1 MQLALPT
8 DDWEGEKAVA
18 YPLYRIAGGILDFHK
33 LLTLG
38 LPGLYVLI
46 EEKKK
51 TSPADSEAEG
61 VYAGMLLC
69 LDTLKEVI
77 GLYRERAGQRAQ
89 EILGRKDSEENR
101 AAYRR
106 MKAVEGAMA
115 SILTKKPAH
124 LLEAVELFWMYVLVS
139 EVLEEIKKDCPYYGT
154 EGGVTLSGGEPL
166 LQADF
171 AAVLLKEC
179 KKAGISTC
187 VETAGFVPWEAFEKV
202 YGLTDL
208 FLFDYKLD
216 SQEEMDRYTGGK
228 LETILDNLEC
238 LAALEK
244 EIILRCPVIPGVNDT
259 DGHFRAIARLAKKCR
274 IRRAE
279 LMPYHSWGEP
289 KWEHVGRPYGLSGL
303 KTMTQQEAD
312 ACRARL
318 DDLMKT
324 ENGEE

>member
-1 MQLALPT
+1 MAKRRTITDGRVFVGGRGRKEEAKADRFAKACIRATRKLKNPDPQLSLRFYKGMDPELLNMAYDAIGEGCTYPVLYN
-8 DDWEGEKAVA
+8 DDCIVRDVCHA
-18 YPLYRIAGGILDFHK
+18 F
-33 LLTLG
+33 G
-38 LPGLYVLI
+38 LPEETAVSYVPYGCGEYVIDHESFGTPSGVLNVMKGLELFLDAMGQ
-46 EEKKK
+46 
-51 TSPADSEAEG
+51 TDSPDAEYLQG
-61 VYAGMLLC
+61 GAGKERMKE
-69 LDTLKEVI
+69 LKE
-77 GLYRERAGQRAQ
+77 
-89 EILGRKDSEENR
+89 
-101 AAYRR
+101 AA
-106 MKAVEGAMA
+106 A
-115 SILTKKPAH
+115 
-124 LLEAVELFWMYVLVS
+124 
-139 EVLEEIKKDCPYYGT
+139 
-154 EGGVTLSGGEPL
+154 
-166 LQADF
+166 
-171 AAVLLKEC
+171 LLKEC

-289 KWEHVGRPYGLSGL
+289 KWEQVGRPYGLSGL